1 MKKLLFILILVLISC
16 KEEKVQPKIT
26 SADINGEIPTHES
39 WNSKVY
45 FSEDGK
51 LKAILYSEHLQ
62 KFDLKKETLL
72 EKIRIE
78 FYDKQLKN
86 ASQLVAEKG
95 KVDDLTRD
103 MFAFENV
110 IAQNDSGV
118 VLKTE
123 MLKWRN
129 SDQKIVTDK
138 FVSIKTKKELIEGYG
153 LEADQS
159 LNNYV
164 VFNPTY
170 TATFS
175 QSNK

>member
-1 MKKLLFILILVLISC
+1 MKKIFFIFILIFISC

-26 SADINGEIPTHES
+26 DVNVNGEIPSHES

-62 KFDLKKETLL
+62 KYELKKETLL
-72 EKIRIE
+72 EKIKIE
-78 FYDKQLKN
+78 FFDKQQKN
-86 ASQLVAEKG
+86 ASQLVAKRG
-95 KVDDLTRD
+95 KVDDLNRD
-103 MFAFENV
+103 MYAFDNV

-118 VLKTE
+118 TLKTE
-123 MLKWRN
+123 FLKWRN
-129 SDQKIVTDK
+129 TDQKIVTDK

-175 QSNK
+175 QNKK